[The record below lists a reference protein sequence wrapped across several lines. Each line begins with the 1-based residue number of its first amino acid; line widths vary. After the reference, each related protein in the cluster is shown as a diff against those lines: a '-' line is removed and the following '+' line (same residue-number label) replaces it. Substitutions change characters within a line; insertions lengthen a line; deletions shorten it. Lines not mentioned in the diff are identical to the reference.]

1 MSRSIR
7 DQISQ
12 ILVRHTMSTRQVA
25 ISELVELVEAQV
37 QAPSLPMGI
46 TAWIEHG
53 EKYGYYTYATLQTQI
68 LADRRFEAAINAP
81 VAKGVDPICARA
93 TRTQAR
99 KIYYARTGEEEE
111 AK

>member
-1 MSRSIR
+1 MSKSIR

-12 ILVRHTMSTRQVA
+12 ILVCHNIPTRQVA
-25 ISELVELVEAQV
+25 ISVVEAQV

-68 LADRRFEAAINAP
+68 LADRRFEAAITAP
-81 VAKGVDPICARA
+81 LTEGVDPICASA
-93 TRTQAR
+93 IRTQAR
-99 KIYYARTGEEEE
+99 KIYYARTGEEGE